1 MAITY
6 HSGERI
12 QGLSTDNAVTTS
24 LSLSELLAYYNFDET
39 SGTVLTNQA
48 GTAGSSDSLG
58 TSVNGTNVGTAT
70 VNQTGKIDKT
80 YDFDGSGTGASYDHI
95 AIPNALGTDLA
106 GTNKLSYS
114 LWFNTDEFTNSQG
127 NGWDLIGTYGGT
139 TGADY
144 QGLSINHWYD
154 GNWYIY
160 AEYHGSFSGNAY
172 GGISQ
177 ANLGTTATGTWYH
190 MVVVYDGTA
199 TGNAN
204 RLKIYLNGVQKTF
217 DSFSGTIASTISYGD
232 HPTYI
237 GRPSYGSTYQKNFN
251 GKIDEVTIWKRA
263 LTDDEVL
270 GLYNGGEGA
279 TPNTAKSGFESKP
292 TNVQVG
298 SRFEETDTRKMYSYL
313 PQSDISTD
321 GLYTV
326 IQFKES
332 GTFTPT
338 SSFDV
343 EYLVVGGGG
352 GGGDSFSKQAGGG
365 GAGGYLTNFGGTA
378 LGVTSQAYSITV
390 GEGGAGSTSTT
401 GAGTSGSDSIFS
413 SITSD
418 GGGGGGMGGDGSQSV
433 QNGLSGG
440 SGGGGGGSGHTNNG
454 GSGGTATSGQGYAGG
469 AGNKSSST
477 GGSNVANGRAGGGG
491 GASQVGRNGATD
503 STGGFGGAGLSNSIT
518 GTAYTYSAGGEGGA
532 NHNQNAHDN
541 GLYYGDGGS
550 GDSGNGANGIVTLRF
565 LTSGNTYT
573 TSLVTTHAWKEKG
586 TT

>member
-217 DSFSGTIASTISYGD
+217 DSFSGTIGSTIDYANN
-232 HPTYI
+232 PTWI
-237 GRPSYGSTYQKNFN
+237 GRPSYGSSYQKNFN
-251 GKIDEVTIWKRA
+251 GKIDEVTIWKRV
-263 LTDDEVL
+263 LTDSEISA
-270 GLYNGGEGA
+270 LYNSGTGVAVTDAKTATWTMQPTTLGGTWVSGGSAGILSESSGTVTTSIASTDDSNDSQITYDLGAGNVSDSKWILRAKVNLTSSISAPSNACTVSLGIADTTTITGEGETGGNDILTSKIHLQDDTNNTYMVIDS
-279 TPNTAKSGFESKP
+279 TPTAGSNRYPTRMTTGNIYYVQLQRVSETSFEVKVFSDS
-292 TNVQVG
+292 TYSTQVG
-298 SRFEETDTRKMYSYL
+298 TTSSSSPTTSLTGGRYVFVHFFSQT
-313 PQSDISTD
+313 ISS
-321 GLYTV
+321 GSATV
-326 IQFKES
+326 I
-332 GTFTPT
+332 
-338 SSFDV
+338 
-343 EYLVVGGGG
+343 
-352 GGGDSFSKQAGGG
+352 FSDLEF
-365 GAGGYLTNFGGTA
+365 YN
-378 LGVTSQAYSITV
+378 GVTSIT
-390 GEGGAGSTSTT
+390 
-401 GAGTSGSDSIFS
+401 
-413 SITSD
+413 
-418 GGGGGGMGGDGSQSV
+418 
-433 QNGLSGG
+433 
-440 SGGGGGGSGHTNNG
+440 
-454 GSGGTATSGQGYAGG
+454 
-469 AGNKSSST
+469 
-477 GGSNVANGRAGGGG
+477 
-491 GASQVGRNGATD
+491 
-503 STGGFGGAGLSNSIT
+503 
-518 GTAYTYSAGGEGGA
+518 
-532 NHNQNAHDN
+532 
-541 GLYYGDGGS
+541 
-550 GDSGNGANGIVTLRF
+550 
-565 LTSGNTYT
+565 
-573 TSLVTTHAWKEKG
+573 
-586 TT
+586 